1 MHAIAFTR
9 DIPRQTD
16 EGYDVN
22 LRTVHWAIAGFPMDD
37 AARTLPRNIGS
48 RLGRDGRQRIKE
60 ERPCRL
66 RVDTWDTF
74 SFWT

>member
-37 AARTLPRNIGS
+37 AARTLPEISVPASVVTGV
-48 RLGRDGRQRIKE
+48 KE
-60 ERPCRL
+60 
-66 RVDTWDTF
+66 
-74 SFWT
+74 